1 MKTSKSSLISEND
14 RNIIFSDIET
24 ILTLNSTFLK
34 QLQERMKGYNKKTL
48 LSDVFLSFLP
58 HFKMYTQYC
67 SNYNTALEL
76 VNRLCNDNSRF
87 RAFIKKTEAKTM
99 KKFCDFLI
107 LPVQRVPRYVLLL
120 DVLIKYTDQN
130 HPDFENL
137 KKAHDEAKIAA
148 SAINKKLEEAQN
160 RAKVVS
166 IRNRF
171 DEIID
176 DCLSE
181 SLVQPHR
188 VFFQEGVLEVKN
200 AGSYLDDS
208 EEDEQEPEEKGKY
221 YCFLFNDLFLVGQA
235 FGIGKEKRL
244 VYDISFDLETTFI
257 KKDVDELCFQL
268 VNPRCTYVFKSSSIF
283 EKELWINNI
292 DKCIQSLLTINS
304 NVSNIRKQVHLKLNE
319 ANNIWEAELRTITPK
334 IDPEEYRENVLD
346 YTQQILAEFLAE
358 NHQELMKKKVYS
370 PNSLCKSKS
379 VLKRVKE
386 TLTPIKKKN
395 SSKCD
400 QENQYNFNMAFNRA
414 SVNFSQE
421 LKLIHEDSDG
431 ASCLTRHLEFL
442 QKQLNEMRDSKNKD
456 SNSSSKRLL
465 KSKKSEIMSPSKTIK
480 SKRKNYRLS
489 LDSNTFR
496 KIRSNSVL

>member
-1 MKTSKSSLISEND
+1 MKE
-14 RNIIFSDIET
+14 F
-24 ILTLNSTFLK
+24 
-34 QLQERMKGYNKKTL
+34 NKKTL

-76 VNRLCNDNSRF
+76 VNKLCDENSRF

-99 KKFCDFLI
+99 KKFLDFLI

-120 DVLIKYTDQN
+120 EVLIKYTDDS

-137 KKAHDEAKIAA
+137 KKAYDEAKIAA
-148 SAINKKLEEAQN
+148 GAINKKLEESQN

-171 DEIID
+171 DDIID

-200 AGSYLDDS
+200 AATCIDDS

-221 YCFLFNDLFLVGQA
+221 HCFLFNDLFLVGQA

-244 VYDISFDLETTFI
+244 VYDISFDLDTTFI
-257 KKDVDELCFQL
+257 KNDNDELCFQL
-268 VNPRCTYVFKSSSIF
+268 VNPRCTYVFKTSSLF
-283 EKELWINNI
+283 EKNKWIENI
-292 DKCIQSLLTINS
+292 EKCIESLLTINS
-304 NVSNIRKQVHLKLNE
+304 NLSNVRKQIRLKLNKS
-319 ANNIWEAELRTITPK
+319 NNIWEAELKTHSTK
-334 IDPEEYRENVLD
+334 MDPDEYREKVLD

-358 NHQELMKKKVYS
+358 NHQELMKKKIYS
-370 PNSLCKSKS
+370 PNSLSKSKS
-379 VLKRVKE
+379 VLKRMKE

-395 SSKCD
+395 VSTGD
-400 QENQYNFNMAFNRA
+400 QENNHNLNMVFNRA
-414 SVNFSQE
+414 SVNFAQE

-431 ASCLTRHLEFL
+431 ASCLTRHLEYL
-442 QKQLNEMRDSKNKD
+442 QKQLNEMRESKNKD
-456 SNSSSKRLL
+456 SKLSSRRCL
-465 KSKKSEIMSPSKTIK
+465 KPKKSEIISPSKISK
-480 SKRKNYRLS
+480 SKSRKSYRLS
-489 LDSNTFR
+489 LDSNAFR